1 MNVVLMT
8 FLNKLLDGMEWAADH
23 MPSWAIYLILLAL
36 STAAWYGVVQVCANI
51 ASDMTSYRLKT

>member
-8 FLNKLLDGMEWAADH
+8 FLNKLLDGMEWAQDH

-36 STAAWYGVVQVCANI
+36 SMAAWYGVALACASI
-51 ASDMTSYRLKT
+51 ARSMT